1 MILDSK
7 TLQCINALA
16 EALMDSIMG
25 SAKTPKEKFKA
36 KYGRKK
42 RIIVEV
48 TKEQLVE
55 RLIKIECKC
64 EKTGV
69 PFPLF
74 PKKTHYK
81 TKLKEFNVNP
91 MLMASGDR
99 INSDDF
105 YRIDNIQLIL
115 RALNLGKGT
124 NKDEHLMMFM
134 NDIKNPPTELI
145 IYETENKVETK
156 NENNMVTN
164 QKNVDADFCGFLIKN
179 GHCDAAKQFY
189 LDTVLQN
196 KDSKIEVSVKES
208 SNDKKEPADIR
219 KDHWDDAANS
229 ILVESVNEN
238 EYIRFMDYAD
248 TDNDT
253 DARKSAKMQSAIDNN
268 IKAHKV
274 KAPTRGHRWYFKKTD
289 VENLPK

>member
-25 SAKTPKEKFKA
+25 SAKTPKEKFDTE
-36 KYGRKK
+36 YGRKD
-42 RIIVEV
+42 RIRVEV
-48 TKEQLVE
+48 TKEELVE

-124 NKDEHLMMFM
+124 NTNEHLMMFM
-134 NDIKNPPTELI
+134 NNIKNPPTELI
-145 IYETENKVETK
+145 IYEKENKVETK

-164 QKNVDADFCGFLIKN
+164 QKNVDADLLSFLIAN
-179 GHCDAAKQFY
+179 GYSDAAKQFY
-189 LDTVLQN
+189 LDAVLQN
-196 KDSKIEVSVKES
+196 KDSKIKVSVKKS
-208 SNDKKEPADIR
+208 SKKTKDGEKIR
-219 KDHWDDAANS
+219 YAYFDDYSNS

-238 EYIRFMDYAD
+238 EYIRFKDY
-248 TDNDT
+248 TGSNNDT
-253 DARKSAKMQSAIDNN
+253 DARKAAPMQFVVDNK
-268 IKAHKV
+268 IKPFRIKV
-274 KAPTRGHRWYFKKTD
+274 SNGHRWYLKKTD

>member
-124 NKDEHLMMFM
+124 NTNEHLMMFM
-134 NDIKNPPTELI
+134 NNIKNPPTELI
-145 IYETENKVETK
+145 IYEKENKVETK

-219 KDHWDDAANS
+219 KAYWEDAANG

-238 EYIRFMDYAD
+238 EYIRFMDYVDA
-248 TDNDT
+248 DNDT
-253 DARKSAKMQSAIDNN
+253 DARKSAQLIPAIENN
-268 IKAHKV
+268 IKAHKI
-274 KAPTRGHRWYFKKTD
+274 KLPTRGYRWYLKKTD

>member
-1 MILDSK
+1 
-7 TLQCINALA
+7 
-16 EALMDSIMG
+16 
-25 SAKTPKEKFKA
+25 
-36 KYGRKK
+36 
-42 RIIVEV
+42 
-48 TKEQLVE
+48 
-55 RLIKIECKC
+55 
-64 EKTGV
+64 
-69 PFPLF
+69 
-74 PKKTHYK
+74 
-81 TKLKEFNVNP
+81 

-134 NDIKNPPTELI
+134 NSIKNPPTELI

-164 QKNVDADFCGFLIKN
+164 QKNVDADFCSFLITN
-179 GHCDAAKQFY
+179 GHPDAAKQFY

-219 KDHWDDAANS
+219 KAYWEDAANG

-238 EYIRFMDYAD
+238 EYIRFMDYVDA
-248 TDNDT
+248 DNDT
-253 DARKSAKMQSAIDNN
+253 DARKSAQLIPAIRNN
-268 IKAHKV
+268 V
-274 KAPTRGHRWYFKKTD
+274 KAYKIKLPTRGYRWYLKKTD